1 MLVDLILVCNGSE
14 IYILWTWT
22 RVMKNFLIERS
33 GGNTEVSVTTER
45 LLKAD
50 MQQEIGINDVRYY
63 VMDIL

>member
-1 MLVDLILVCNGSE
+1 
-14 IYILWTWT
+14 
-22 RVMKNFLIERS
+22 MKNFLIERS